1 MKSKVI
7 APIEP
12 NAADAAAA
20 TPELGQPV
28 LTGAINDVRILSET
42 LMPRRLVRRGLLDEK
57 ELCEFARNDAGSQL
71 RRASQDSVEKSD
83 LYRRIRACTEQEHH
97 IEELLK
103 TQLLPQHGPT
113 QFIGPRAFLQ
123 TPLFRVAGKQRARQ
137 GATSLVLVAQPQV
150 TYRGPELRQSDG
162 LVFASL
168 VHMARDVRLDVGV
181 SFHAEDVCRTLFGR
195 YDGNTRRQLRDH
207 IQRLQSGVIAF
218 DTFSIQLCLRFD
230 YPNRGRWSVALD
242 PHIVAL
248 FKGNT
253 HVWLDVATRIQ
264 LPEGLA
270 TWLYGYVRSQ
280 ARLIPMKLETL
291 RQQCGSEASPKPFM
305 NGMRLALQQLAQRG
319 VVAPGW
325 SLGAGHVRWL
335 KGPNG

>member
-1 MKSKVI
+1 MESTVN
-7 APIEP
+7 APAQPSSVHAE
-12 NAADAAAA
+12 A
-20 TPELGQPV
+20 TSLDLGL
-28 LTGAINDVRILSET
+28 LTGAIADVRVLSESLSPT
-42 LMPRRLVRRGLLDEK
+42 RLVRRGLLAEK
-57 ELCEFARNDAGSQL
+57 ENCEVARNDA
-71 RRASQDSVEKSD
+71 ASQSRKTLRGSAEKSN
-83 LYRRIRACTEQEHH
+83 LERRIRACAEQEHR
-97 IEELLK
+97 IEEVLQ

-137 GATSLVLVAQPQV
+137 GSTSLVLVAQPQV
-150 TYRGPELRQSDG
+150 AYRGPELRQSDG

-168 VHMARDVRLDVGV
+168 LHMARDVRVDTGV

-195 YDGNTRRQLRDH
+195 YDGNTRRQLREH

-230 YPNRGRWSVALD
+230 YPNRGRWSVNLD
-242 PHIVAL
+242 PNIVAL
-248 FKGNT
+248 FRGQT
-253 HVWLDVATRIQ
+253 HVWLNVATRIQ

-280 ARLIPMKLETL
+280 SRLIPMQLDIL
-291 RQQCGSEASPKPFM
+291 RQQCGSEASPKAFM
-305 NGMRLALQQLAQRG
+305 NGMRLALQELAHRE
-319 VVAPGW
+319 VIAPGW
-325 SLGAGHVRWL
+325 SLGAGRVRWM

>member
-1 MKSKVI
+1 
-7 APIEP
+7 
-12 NAADAAAA
+12 
-20 TPELGQPV
+20 
-28 LTGAINDVRILSET
+28 
-42 LMPRRLVRRGLLDEK
+42 MP
-57 ELCEFARNDAGSQL
+57 Q
-71 RRASQDSVEKSD
+71 
-83 LYRRIRACTEQEHH
+83 Y
-97 IEELLK
+97 
-103 TQLLPQHGPT
+103 GPA

-137 GATSLVLVAQPQV
+137 GATSLVLVSQPHV
-150 TYRGPELRQSDG
+150 AYLGPELRQSDG

-181 SFHAEDVCRTLFGR
+181 SFHAEDVCCTLFGR

-242 PHIVAL
+242 PNIVAL
-248 FKGNT
+248 FSGHT
-253 HVWLDVATRIQ
+253 HVWLDVATRIA

-270 TWLYGYVRSQ
+270 TWLYGYLRSQ
-280 ARLIPMKLETL
+280 ARLIPMQLEVL
-291 RQQCGSEASPKPFM
+291 RQLCGSEASPKPFM
-305 NGMRLALQQLAQRG
+305 NSMRLALHQLAQRG
-319 VVAPGW
+319 VLAPGW
-325 SLGAGHVRWL
+325 SLGGGKVRWM